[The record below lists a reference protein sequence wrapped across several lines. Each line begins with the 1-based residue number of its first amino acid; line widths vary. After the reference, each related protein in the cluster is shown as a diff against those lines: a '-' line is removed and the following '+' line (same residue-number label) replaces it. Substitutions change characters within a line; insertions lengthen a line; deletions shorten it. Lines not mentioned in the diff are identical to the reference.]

1 MFIENVLKQMSE
13 KPQFHKGTMTLITFI
28 FTSLK
33 YHCKLENIK
42 FGEWRLGSKI
52 TVCYM
57 VLQAL
62 EGTIINVCKENTARK
77 LI

>member
-1 MFIENVLKQMSE
+1 MFIENVLKQMGE

-42 FGEWRLGSKI
+42 FGE
-52 TVCYM
+52 
-57 VLQAL
+57 
-62 EGTIINVCKENTARK
+62 
-77 LI
+77 